1 MTVTVHPDD
10 TPLADPLTMTKA
22 IVTLSAEGALLARRL
37 SELFPDTD
45 LYVHEGVPGDWNA
58 NRFAQIVELTSSI
71 FSRYSALIY
80 IAPCGVVVRSI
91 ANCIEHKTSDPAVVV
106 LDVKG
111 RWAVSLLSGHE
122 GGANDLAVQVGNAVF
137 AEPIITTTTEALKD
151 LIVGVGCRRGAS
163 REHIVSAIM
172 SALAEADLDLSRV
185 RYLSSAQVKADEE
198 GLLLAARD
206 LNVPL
211 RFISLEEIRNCGLVF
226 QHSAF
231 VEEKVNV
238 PAVAEPS
245 ALLAGRRTKLL
256 VPKKIYQG
264 VTIAVARESC
274 SW

>member
-1 MTVTVHPDD
+1 M
-10 TPLADPLTMTKA
+10 
-22 IVTLSAEGALLARRL
+22 
-37 SELFPDTD
+37 
-45 LYVHEGVPGDWNA
+45 
-58 NRFAQIVELTSSI
+58 
-71 FSRYSALIY
+71 
-80 IAPCGVVVRSI
+80 
-91 ANCIEHKTSDPAVVV
+91 
-106 LDVKG
+106 
-111 RWAVSLLSGHE
+111 SLLSGHE
-122 GGANDLAVQVGNAVF
+122 GGANDLAVQVGNAIF

-151 LIVGVGCRRGAS
+151 LIVGVGCRRGTS
-163 REHIVSAIM
+163 RELIVSAITN
-172 SALAEADLDLSRV
+172 ALTEADLELSRV

-206 LNVPL
+206 LNIPL
-211 RFISLEEIRNCGLVF
+211 RFISSDEIRNCNLDF

-264 VTIAVARESC
+264 VTIAVAQESC